1 MAPSTPGG
9 PKPARLYIQASHA
22 YGKVHMLHQKLP
34 GFTACG
40 WVWARTGAATP
51 LAAVTPDQPKCSRC
65 FTRDVSPPTSVSSDN
80 AA

>member
-51 LAAVTPDQPKCSRC
+51 LAAVTPPISQSAHGALHATCHR
-65 FTRDVSPPTSVSSDN
+65 RLQ
-80 AA
+80 